1 MEGSSACNSGILPG
15 DCLVE
20 VNGKNVY
27 CKGIELAT
35 KVHLLMHMSAVYAVT
50 VFCCA
55 LARLL
60 CVMRGSFETGNTR

>member
-1 MEGSSACNSGILPG
+1 LFAKALVEGSSACNSGILPG

-35 KVHLLMHMSAVYAVT
+35 KVHPVMHMSSAMYAVA
-50 VFCCA
+50 VFCCPGPFA
-55 LARLL
+55 LRDAWKL
-60 CVMRGSFETGNTR
+60 